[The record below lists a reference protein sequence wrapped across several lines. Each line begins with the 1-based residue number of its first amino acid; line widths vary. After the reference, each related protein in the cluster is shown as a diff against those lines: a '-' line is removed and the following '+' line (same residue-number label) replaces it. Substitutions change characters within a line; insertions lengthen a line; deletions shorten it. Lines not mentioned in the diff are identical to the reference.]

1 MRKKDIPLGVRITK
15 EYLENRY
22 SKPTEEKLQRWLI
35 GETDSEEKEQ
45 ASLAYWNTLAAQP
58 NRATYKKLKQIREKL
73 GFPVTVPLRRI
84 LVRVAAVLIPAL
96 LLIGGALYFMQKE
109 DMVRIVAQRGEIKHI
124 ILPDNS
130 EVWLNAESSIQYL
143 EKFSGDKRT
152 VTMDGEAYF
161 SVQKD
166 KTKPFVVNTD
176 RLSVKVLGTTF
187 NIKAYA
193 NDDRTVATLSTGKI
207 EVQTHTHQTETLEP
221 GEQLIYNHQT
231 AGIYIQKKPGNEA
244 SSWKSGALI
253 FTDATI
259 DEIWRALER
268 RFDLSITADKSIGK
282 AGEVYTIKFIR
293 DDTIDQ
299 IMDVLKDVA
308 GDFSW
313 QKQGNNIEIKTKK

>member
-1 MRKKDIPLGVRITK
+1 MMKKNTPLVSRITK
-15 EYLENRY
+15 EYLGNRY

-35 GETDSEEKEQ
+35 EETDSEEKEQ
-45 ASLAYWNTLAAQP
+45 ASRAYWDTLTIQP
-58 NRATYKKLKQIREKL
+58 DRATYKKLKQIRRKL
-73 GFPVTVPLRRI
+73 GFSATIPLHRK
-84 LVRVAAVLIPAL
+84 LMRVAALLIPVL
-96 LLIGGALYFMQKE
+96 LIIGGAFYFMQKE
-109 DMVRIVAQRGEIKHI
+109 NMIQAVARNGEIKHI

-130 EVWLNAESSIQYL
+130 EVWLNAGSSIQYP
-143 EKFSGDKRT
+143 EKFSRDKRT

-166 KTKPFVVNTD
+166 NAKPFVVNTD

-187 NIKAYA
+187 NIKAYTD
-193 NDDRTVATLSTGKI
+193 DDRTIATLSTGKI

-221 GEQLIYNHQT
+221 GEQLIYYRQT
-231 AGIYIQKKPGNEA
+231 GGIHIQEVSGDEV

-268 RFDLSITADKSIGK
+268 RFDLSVTADESVGK
-282 AGEVYTIKFIR
+282 AGEVYTVKFIR
-293 DDTIDQ
+293 DDNPDQ
-299 IMDVLKDVA
+299 IMDVLKDLV

-313 QKQGNNIEIKTKK
+313 RKQGNNIEIKTKK

>member
-1 MRKKDIPLGVRITK
+1 
-15 EYLENRY
+15 
-22 SKPTEEKLQRWLI
+22 
-35 GETDSEEKEQ
+35 
-45 ASLAYWNTLAAQP
+45 
-58 NRATYKKLKQIREKL
+58 
-73 GFPVTVPLRRI
+73 
-84 LVRVAAVLIPAL
+84 VRVAAVLIPAL
-96 LLIGGALYFMQKE
+96 LLIGGGLYFMQKE
-109 DMVRIVAQRGEIKHI
+109 DMVRVVAQRGEIKHI

-130 EVWLNAESSIQYL
+130 EVWLNAGSSIQYP
-143 EKFSGDKRT
+143 EKFPTGKRT

-166 KTKPFVVNTD
+166 EAKPFIVNTD

-187 NIKAYA
+187 NIKAYT
-193 NDDRTVATLSTGKI
+193 NDYRTIATLSSGKI
-207 EVQTHTHQTETLEP
+207 EVQTHTHPAQILEP
-221 GEQLIYNHQT
+221 NEQLVYNHQT
-231 AGIYIQKKPGNEA
+231 DGIQVQKVPGDEA

-268 RFDLSITADKSIGK
+268 RFDLTITADKSIGK

-299 IMDVLKDVA
+299 IMNVLKDVV

-313 QKQGNNIEIKTKK
+313 QKQGNNIEIKINK